1 MHNFDLLNSIL
12 IGGILLLASMGLFLY
27 FSNYSQ
33 TTVSYELTQKNITE
47 VGEVLDHDFNKLGYR
62 VTTSPKIVSIDSSQI
77 CFLADLNND
86 GTVDSVSYFHRYT
99 QKDTNLVRRVSF
111 GAQKEWEMGVKKF
124 YIAGLDSINDTT
136 YNVSLIRSLF
146 IKMYLNSSTVSG
158 EKVGSFWEKRF
169 ILRNL

>member
-12 IGGILLLASMGLFLY
+12 IGGIVLLASMGLFLY

-62 VTTSPKIVSIDSSQI
+62 VTTTPKIVSIDSTQI
-77 CFLADLNND
+77 CFLSDLNND
-86 GTVDSVSYFHRYT
+86 GTVDSVKYFQRYDS
-99 QKDTNLVRRVSF
+99 DTNVVRRVSF
-111 GAQKEWEMGVKKF
+111 GAQKEWQMGVKKF
-124 YIAGLDSINDTT
+124 HIAGLDSLSNTT
-136 YNVSLIRSLF
+136 YNVSAIRSLYV
-146 IKMYLNSSTVSG
+146 KLYLTSSTISG

>member
-12 IGGILLLASMGLFLY
+12 IGGVVLLASMGLFLY

-33 TTVSYELTQKNITE
+33 TTVSHELTQKNITE

-62 VTTSPKIVSIDSSQI
+62 VATSPKIVSIDSTEI
-77 CFLADLNND
+77 CFLSDLNND
-86 GTVDSVSYFHRYT
+86 GTVDSVNYFHRYSET
-99 QKDTNLVRRVSF
+99 DTNIVRRVSF
-111 GAQKEWEMGVKKF
+111 GVQKEWEMGIQKF
-124 YIAGLDSINDTT
+124 YVAGLDSINNIT
-136 YNVSLIRSLF
+136 YDVSHIRSLF
-146 IKMYLNSSTVSG
+146 VKLYLNSKTISG